1 MYLNTIDI
9 NILNYNL
16 TFFQKNCTL
25 YTRISLKYM
34 KKLIIVLGLLIAA
47 AFLFELVSKNN
58 KPLFS
63 IFNKV
68 DESSQKIVTLL
79 SEESAVIDVVEE
91 VGPSVVTIGI
101 RQEEKENDTF
111 DLFFPEEEAGD
122 DNERYIGSG
131 FVVQK
136 DGLIVTNKHVISER
150 GLDYLVIDDDGNT
163 YEVESIYRDPAN
175 DIAILQTES
184 SPNNGFKEIEMGDSS
199 TLKVGQF
206 VIAIGTAL
214 GEFPSTVTTGVVS
227 GLGRGITAGSPYEGF
242 VEELD
247 NVVQTDAAINPGNS
261 GGPLLNSSGQVIAVN
276 TAVSGTGENIGF
288 AIPINIVKDS
298 IKNFN
303 NTGRFSRP
311 YLGVSY
317 TVISER
323 SALLNEIPQGAFV
336 QGVIEG
342 SAADEAGI
350 ETGDIITKIES
361 ERISEDN
368 ESVALIISNKKVG
381 DTIEVEVFRDR
392 ETLTL
397 SATLKE
403 APNE

>member
-1 MYLNTIDI
+1 
-9 NILNYNL
+9 
-16 TFFQKNCTL
+16 
-25 YTRISLKYM
+25 M
-34 KKLIIVLGLLIAA
+34 KRLIIILIVLIIF
-47 AFLFELVSKNN
+47 AFVFELLSKSN

-63 IFNKV
+63 IFN
-68 DESSQKIVTLL
+68 SQNDTPEELVTLL
-79 SEESAVIDVVEE
+79 TEENAVIKVVEE
-91 VGPSVVTIGI
+91 AGPSVVTIGI
-101 RQEEKENDTF
+101 RRDNTETRSF
-111 DLFFPEEEAGD
+111 DPFFPEEEVEE
-122 DNERYIGSG
+122 ERDEQYIGSG
-131 FVVQK
+131 FVIQK
-136 DGLIVTNKHVISER
+136 DGLIVTNKHVVSER
-150 GLDYLVIDDDGNT
+150 GLDYVVIDDKNNT
-163 YEVESIYRDPAN
+163 FEVESIYRDPAN
-175 DIAILQTES
+175 DISILQTTS
-184 SPNNGFKEIEMGDSS
+184 SPAGGFKEIELGDSS
-199 TLKVGQF
+199 NLKVGQF

-214 GEFPSTVTTGVVS
+214 GEFQSTVTTGVVS

-247 NVVQTDAAINPGNS
+247 NVIQTDAAINPGNS

-298 IKNFN
+298 LENFN

-323 SALLNEIPQGAFV
+323 SALLNDVPQGAYV
-336 QGVIEG
+336 QGVIEN

-350 ETGDIITKIES
+350 QTGDIITKIEG
-361 ERISEDN
+361 ERITNEN
-368 ESVALIISNKKVG
+368 ESVALIISSKKVG
-381 DTIEVEVFRDR
+381 DAVRIEIFRDG

-397 SATLKE
+397 NATLKE